1 MAHDSWVINMAEQ
14 MQHEMLLCSIDSV
27 LQIVPRS
34 ISALY
39 KMAKIM
45 RFSPS
50 NQKLEMQAAFS
61 VSPWIPLYLV
71 VPEY

>member
-50 NQKLEMQAAFS
+50 NQKLEMQAEFS